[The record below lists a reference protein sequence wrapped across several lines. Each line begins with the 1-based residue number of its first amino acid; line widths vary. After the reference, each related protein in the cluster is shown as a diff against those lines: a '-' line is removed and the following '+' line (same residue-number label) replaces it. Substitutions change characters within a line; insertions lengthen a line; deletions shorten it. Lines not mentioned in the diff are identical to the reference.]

1 MGKALK
7 TPVWLTACMQEKEK
21 TQQEGREFLG
31 GIIEML
37 ARLAGEKSYGP
48 LDALATASS
57 IQTALPAI
65 YNAVRYAITQGYQV
79 PSEEEL
85 NTFIALAKRDP
96 SIMREVAIK
105 ALIKA
110 VRQG

>member
-1 MGKALK
+1 MTGGEEKNGK
-7 TPVWLTACMQEKEK
+7 Q
-21 TQQEGREFLG
+21 GREFLPG
-31 GIIEML
+31 LVNML

-48 LDALATASS
+48 LDALATAPS

-65 YNAVRYAITQGYQV
+65 YNAVRYAITQGYPV

-85 NTFIALAKRDP
+85 NTFIAMARRDP
-96 SIMREVAIK
+96 SIMREIAIK
-105 ALIKA
+105 ALIKT

>member
-1 MGKALK
+1 MPGGE
-7 TPVWLTACMQEKEK
+7 EKNGER
-21 TQQEGREFLG
+21 GREFLPNL
-31 GIIEML
+31 INML

-48 LDALATASS
+48 LDALATAPS

-65 YNAVRYAITQGYQV
+65 YNAVRYAITQGYPV

-85 NTFIALAKRDP
+85 NTFIALARRDP